1 MDSLPKSA
9 ILKYW
14 YLSQTDRQTDREQT
28 YRKKERLTDRR
39 KDRQMTDRQT
49 QVS

>member
-14 YLSQTDRQTDREQT
+14 YLSQTDRQTDR
-28 YRKKERLTDRR
+28 KKERLTDRR